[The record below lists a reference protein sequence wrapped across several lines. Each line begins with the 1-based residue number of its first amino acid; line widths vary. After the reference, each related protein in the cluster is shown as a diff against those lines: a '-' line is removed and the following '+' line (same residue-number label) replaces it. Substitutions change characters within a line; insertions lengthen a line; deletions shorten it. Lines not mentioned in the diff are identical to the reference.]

1 MDEAHRGQIFTGT
14 PGLPYALQFGTIG
27 TIDGCDDL
35 YPQRGV
41 LLLSQLDTILEF
53 NEAFIAERAYEPL
66 RTDRLPK
73 KQLAV
78 LSCMDTRL
86 LELLPRSM
94 NLHNGDAK
102 IIKTAGALIG
112 DPFDSTMRS
121 LLVGIYELG
130 VEEVLVVGHYGCGM
144 AGINADTVLG
154 KMAQRGIA
162 QETITTL
169 GHAGVDLHRWLAPLS
184 SIPDSVAHTVE
195 TIRNHPLVPPTVP
208 VHGLVIDPETGK
220 LDLVNRDPKA

>member
-1 MDEAHRGQIFTGT
+1 M
-14 PGLPYALQFGTIG
+14 
-27 TIDGCDDL
+27 
-35 YPQRGV
+35 
-41 LLLSQLDTILEF
+41 SQLDPILTF
-53 NEAFIAERAYEPL
+53 NQAFVAERAYEPL
-66 RTDRLPK
+66 RTDKLPK
-73 KQLAV
+73 KKLAV

-86 LELLPRSM
+86 LELLPHSM

-112 DPFDSTMRS
+112 DPFDSAMRS

-144 AGINADTVLG
+144 AGINADAMIG
-154 KMAQRGIA
+154 KMVQRGIS
-162 QETITTL
+162 QETIATL
-169 GHAGVDLHRWLAPLS
+169 GQSGIDLSRWLAPVS

-195 TIRNHPLVPPTVP
+195 TIRKHPLVPSTVP

-220 LDLVNRDPKA
+220 LDLVSRDSKS